1 MKKLFFTAI
10 LLIILCTT
18 WMLYLNYS
26 HKRFI
31 DDIGIPPMP
40 STKSINTSD
49 TLTASNDEETVH
61 VDVTPSETVSTT
73 DTHTKAELVEKHP
86 QNASVEEVRESFEKR
101 LTEVDGSQTTKTK
114 DTFED
119 FLESHLETFLESEG
133 ITKEEYEEK
142 KEIAQEVMQRLNNV
156 DVVLLRQNEDG
167 SWSLIGNEGE
177 NLGVIGVTSQVDP
190 TWIELTVK

>member
-1 MKKLFFTAI
+1 MKKLFFTSI

-31 DDIGIPPMP
+31 DDIGILPMP

-101 LTEVDGSQTTKTK
+101 LSEVDGSQTTKTK

-119 FLESHLETFLESEG
+119 FLESHFETFLESEG

-177 NLGVIGVTSQVDP
+177 NLSVIGVTSQVDP

>member
-1 MKKLFFTAI
+1 MKKLIFTSI
-10 LLIILCTT
+10 LLIILCAA

-31 DDIGIPPMP
+31 DDIGMP
-40 STKSINTSD
+40 SMSSTKSTNTSD
-49 TLTASNDEETVH
+49 TLTAPNDEETVH

-101 LTEVDGSQTTKTK
+101 LTAVDGSQTTKTK

-119 FLESHLETFLESEG
+119 FLESHLETFLELEG

-142 KEIAQEVMQRLNNV
+142 KEIAQEVMQRINNV
-156 DVVLLRQNEDG
+156 ENVFLLRHEDG

>member
-119 FLESHLETFLESEG
+119 FLESHLETFLELEG

-142 KEIAQEVMQRLNNV
+142 KEIAQEVMQRINNV
-156 DVVLLRQNEDG
+156 ENVFLLRHEDG